1 MKTIL
6 IPTDFSPA
14 ADHAAA
20 YGFKLAEK
28 LKSNIQLCHADA
40 DISTE
45 ASSAVKLGNLAN
57 NLRKGQSHL
66 PAGDFVPVT
75 KFTALKGTVTSV
87 VNALTEN
94 TPIPLIVMGTSGTG
108 EQQKGFTGRDSHDMI
123 GSSVLPLLLVPLAA
137 SVELPQKIAF
147 ATDLDE
153 KDIPILYSLATLAR
167 DLQAEIIIIH
177 IDPGSADDDETR
189 KDLLHHFLDKVS
201 KDIRFTAFSYRNIES
216 KDVAAGLSHIA
227 TDGSADMLVMSHNRQ
242 RQLES
247 LLEAGNSY
255 TLAMVR
261 DLTIPL
267 LIYPKSPVVPAS
279 YPVF

>member
-1 MKTIL
+1 
-6 IPTDFSPA
+6 
-14 ADHAAA
+14 
-20 YGFKLAEK
+20 
-28 LKSNIQLCHADA
+28 
-40 DISTE
+40 
-45 ASSAVKLGNLAN
+45 
-57 NLRKGQSHL
+57 
-66 PAGDFVPVT
+66 
-75 KFTALKGTVTSV
+75 
-87 VNALTEN
+87 
-94 TPIPLIVMGTSGTG
+94 
-108 EQQKGFTGRDSHDMI
+108 
-123 GSSVLPLLLVPLAA
+123 LLLVPLAA
-137 SVELPQKIAF
+137 SNELPQKIAF

-177 IDPGSADDDETR
+177 IDPGSSDHESR
-189 KDLLHHFLDKVS
+189 ENQLHHFLDKVC

-255 TLAMVR
+255 TLGMVR
-261 DLTIPL
+261 YLTIPL
-267 LIYPKSPVVPAS
+267 LIYPKSPIPAA